1 MGPCLRRD
9 DGDDDAASRVIHAIR
24 AAVISAASFLDSH
37 VKQPRQI
44 VPAPPREVSFWFSP
58 L

>member
-1 MGPCLRRD
+1 MGPRLRRD
-9 DGDDDAASRVIHAIR
+9 DGDDEAAPRVNCAIR
-24 AAVISAASFLDSH
+24 AAAISHRFPDLN